1 MTRLVSRCRSSFRN
15 SYIRYELCTGAIVLD
30 KEICLMAMAKC
41 PDCEADIEVADDAMM
56 GEILSCPD
64 CGLDLEVKTVASQ
77 KVELEK
83 LAIEKEDWGE

>member
-1 MTRLVSRCRSSFRN
+1 
-15 SYIRYELCTGAIVLD
+15 
-30 KEICLMAMAKC
+30 MAKC
-41 PDCEADIEVADDAMM
+41 PDCEADIEVSDDAMM